1 MESVAVTIPSLRI
14 GYISIDKIIT
24 IMIKNFVSIDSILL
38 FLITLEL
45 NNKKVKANTRDI
57 FAILDP
63 RAFPIAILPF
73 PSKVDM
79 IDINISGADV
89 AIPIKIKLEMKCDIL
104 NFLEI
109 FSVVVTRRF
118 AP

>member
-1 MESVAVTIPSLRI
+1 MTIPSLRI

-24 IMIKNFVSIDSILL
+24 IIIKNFVSIDSILL
-38 FLITLEL
+38 FLLTLEL
-45 NNKKVKANTRDI
+45 NNKKVKANTKDI

-109 FSVVVTRRF
+109 FSVDVTRRF

>member
-1 MESVAVTIPSLRI
+1 MFKDPRTS
-14 GYISIDKIIT
+14 IT
-24 IMIKNFVSIDSILL
+24 IKTDKDPFYNIADWRREVYDAKAKYTVWGETDTILP
-38 FLITLEL
+38 
-45 NNKKVKANTRDI
+45 RDI

-89 AIPIKIKLEMKCDIL
+89 AIPIKIKLEMKYDIL